1 MKCRLKKFTYCCSIL
16 FFFGKKNIFYSENIL
31 HIIAN
36 GNGLYVNIF
45 DGVFKTKKNM
55 GVGGGGGASL
65 SFFMEITKKSLLLM
79 FRLVRDTLWYMFNTR
94 KGWQNMNICL
104 I

>member
-55 GVGGGGGASL
+55 GVGGGGGGAWASL
-65 SFFMEITKKSLLLM
+65 WKSQRNLYCWCSAWFEIRS
-79 FRLVRDTLWYMFNTR
+79 
-94 KGWQNMNICL
+94 GICL
-104 I
+104 TLEKVDRIWIFV

>member
-36 GNGLYVNIF
+36 GNDLYVNIF

-55 GVGGGGGASL
+55 GVGGGGGEL
-65 SFFMEITKKSLLLM
+65 ELLYGNHKEIFISVDVPLGS
-79 FRLVRDTLWYMFNTR
+79 RYALVYV
-94 KGWQNMNICL
+94 
-104 I
+104 

>member
-36 GNGLYVNIF
+36 GNDLYVNIF

-55 GVGGGGGASL
+55 GVGGGGGGEL
-65 SFFMEITKKSLLLM
+65 ELLYGNHKEIFIVDVPLGS
-79 FRLVRDTLWYMFNTR
+79 RYALVYV
-94 KGWQNMNICL
+94 
-104 I
+104 